1 MRAHHEVQAF
11 DHAALDIGD
20 HDAVRQT
27 IDPVRPD
34 AIVNLAAFTKVDANE
49 AEPARAF
56 RDNAMGPQHLALSAR
71 TTGAVLLHIST
82 DYVFDGAKDAPYDE
96 ADEPAPLS
104 VYGRA
109 KLEGERFVRS
119 ITPASFIVRV
129 GYVFGGGDDYLTGA
143 ARRLAAGE
151 DAAAF
156 EIAADRPHSW
166 VMSPSGCSRWC
177 SRGGSAPTT
186 SRGTRPPRR
195 SRCSNGCAIFG
206 GFPRRR
212 GAGTRCRTRA
222 PAPRPAYSVLTSVYL
237 EHLGVPPMPSLDEG
251 LKTFLGSLYRP

>member
-1 MRAHHEVQAF
+1 MRLVVTGAGGGLGRAFLSQMPAHLEVHAF
-11 DHAALDIGD
+11 DRAALDIGD

-27 IDPVRPD
+27 VDPLRPD

-49 AEPARAF
+49 ADPSRAF

-82 DYVFDGAKDAPYDE
+82 DYVFDGAKGAPYDE
-96 ADEPAPLS
+96 TDEPAPLS

-119 ITPASFIVRV
+119 IAPASFIVRV
-129 GYVFGGGDDYLTGA
+129 GYVFGGGNDYLTGA

-151 DAAAF
+151 DAGGLR
-156 EIAADRPHSW
+156 DRVGSPTF
-166 VMSPSGCSRWC
+166 VAISPSACSRWC

-186 SRGTRPPRR
+186 SRDPRPPRGSTSSSGCVIWVGSPAPWCRRPRPNSR
-195 SRCSNGCAIFG
+195 SRRHA
-206 GFPRRR
+206 RRIR
-212 GAGTRCRTRA
+212 
-222 PAPRPAYSVLTSVYL
+222 
-237 EHLGVPPMPSLDEG
+237 H
-251 LKTFLGSLYRP
+251 